1 METATAKVMATPL
14 AATRQSEPSHQQA
27 TKQVPTKRHKRR
39 KKHKKD
45 SENFLCLLCFLCLFV
60 ASFLLRG
67 EFSFL
72 FFVEALLIFLEPA
85 FEIVCGFLEFVAI
98 QQPAPECLKKRSRAN
113 VVSEFLVRFLIGA
126 LRERHE
132 EFFIKRG
139 EAAFDAAQTQR
150 TLACDGPIRKSEREI
165 VKSFSF
171 KLSQQ
176 WPLE

>member
-14 AATRQSEPSHQQA
+14 AATRQSEPSHQEA

-45 SENFLCLLCFLCLFV
+45 SENFLCLFV

-85 FEIVCGFLEFVAI
+85 FEIV
-98 QQPAPECLKKRSRAN
+98 
-113 VVSEFLVRFLIGA
+113 
-126 LRERHE
+126 
-132 EFFIKRG
+132 
-139 EAAFDAAQTQR
+139 
-150 TLACDGPIRKSEREI
+150 
-165 VKSFSF
+165 
-171 KLSQQ
+171 
-176 WPLE
+176 